1 MLDEDQIAAFRE
13 MADDEAAAKTAAA
26 KPPAAK
32 GAVPRPVTGGTVRV
46 TGSGATRSG

>member
-26 KPPAAK
+26 KAPAAK
-32 GAVPRPVTGGTVRV
+32 GQGPAP
-46 TGSGATRSG
+46 